1 MPRRVLLTP
10 VLIGGFPLVSYALL
24 DAGLLPVQWLGF
36 PDGVLALGLLMGL
49 LARGSPAVRLSL
61 ALLAMAACLAGLS
74 LSPRL
79 TVGLLPVLVNLLL
92 ARLFQMTLQPGAE
105 PLISRIA
112 RIARQ
117 EPAGLP
123 DELAAY
129 TRRLTL
135 AWTVLFLI
143 LALNSL
149 LLAAFADMKT
159 VLLFANTLN
168 VLFMAIFFV
177 VENIY
182 RLYRYQTYPHTPLL
196 RLMATLVQHGWRISE
211 SVPLPGGAPG
221 PERSP

>member
-1 MPRRVLLTP
+1 MLSRVLLAP
-10 VLIGGFPLVSYALL
+10 VLIGGFPLASYALL
-24 DAGLLPVQWLGF
+24 KTGVLPTHWLGL
-36 PDGVLALGLLMGL
+36 PDGALAVGLFMGL
-49 LARGSPAVRLSL
+49 VARGSPAIRLSL
-61 ALLAMAACLAGLS
+61 AILAMAACLAGLS
-74 LSPRL
+74 LAPQM

-112 RIARQ
+112 RTARQ

-123 DELAAY
+123 AELADY

-135 AWTVLFLI
+135 AWTVFFLL

-149 LLAAFADMKT
+149 LLAAFASMNT
-159 VLLFANTLN
+159 ILMFANTLN

-182 RLYRYQTYPHTPLL
+182 RLYRYQAYPHTPLL
-196 RLMATLVQHGWRISE
+196 RLMATLAQHGWR
-211 SVPLPGGAPG
+211 LPETASAPGVAAG
-221 PERSP
+221 PERPH